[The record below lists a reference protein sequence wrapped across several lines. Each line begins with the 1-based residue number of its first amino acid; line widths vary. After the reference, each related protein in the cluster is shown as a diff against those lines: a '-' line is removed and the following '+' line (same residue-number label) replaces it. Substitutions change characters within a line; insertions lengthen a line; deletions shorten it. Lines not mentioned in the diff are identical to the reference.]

1 MPRGRLKKDNSE
13 DSVSKY
19 KIDICDNY
27 FALKDTYC
35 YTLYYTRNKI
45 ATPSNPNVDKNETTN
60 QVLGYYTDFNKML
73 WDVIRHRV
81 DIGCYAKANVTLKEY
96 AEMFH
101 DFENELKDIY
111 GDIR

>member
-1 MPRGRLKKDNSE
+1 
-13 DSVSKY
+13 
-19 KIDICDNY
+19 
-27 FALKDTYC
+27 
-35 YTLYYTRNKI
+35 
-45 ATPSNPNVDKNETTN
+45 
-60 QVLGYYTDFNKML
+60 ML

-81 DIGCYAKANVTLKEY
+81 DIGCYAKGNVTLKEY